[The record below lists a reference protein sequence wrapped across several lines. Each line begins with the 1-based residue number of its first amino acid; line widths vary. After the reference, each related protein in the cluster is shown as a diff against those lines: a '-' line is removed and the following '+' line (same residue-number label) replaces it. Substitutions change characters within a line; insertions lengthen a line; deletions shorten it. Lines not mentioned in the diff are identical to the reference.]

1 MNLAELIAIRT
12 DLAHTKKVVYFHE
25 NQLTYPVR
33 KESTRNKR
41 QIECKEQRDFQY
53 GYNQIITTL
62 TADKIIFN
70 SSFNMNSFLQN
81 ISSFLNQTPDYH
93 VKLDIKNQLLPKCS
107 VIYFPMNI
115 DKDVID
121 SIQVETAL
129 NQMLNNMDIQSYLS
143 KLFGIK
149 YKS

>member
-1 MNLAELIAIRT
+1 LAELIAIRT

>member
-1 MNLAELIAIRT
+1 LNLAELIAIRT